1 MKIAILINNYNYE
14 NFIIECLDSLLEQRR
29 KPDQIIIVDDGSTDD
44 SITTIKK
51 FIAENSNLT
60 IKLIQKENGGQLS
73 AFNAGFMAINDDIDF
88 VCFLDSDDKY
98 HPDYLDNLEKT
109 AILHK
114 SAEVFFSSYYFLYAS
129 GETKS
134 VVLNDGELPPQFL
147 QTVFANRFNGVPT
160 SMVSF
165 RKSALSEILP
175 HPDYRQW
182 RIRADD
188 VLVYLASAKM
198 MVRRYVPESLV
209 FYRIHGN
216 NLFQGK
222 KRNLNAESKRLLAL
236 AKIMTPYREMFSKL
250 TYVEMRKLVDMEFSQ
265 DKSILKSTYRFFGI
279 LTVLKIPVT
288 RIPGIIYAFTKA
300 KLKGTFK

>member
-1 MKIAILINNYNYE
+1 MKIAVLINNYNYE
-14 NFIIECLDSLLEQRR
+14 NFVIECLKSILEQRR
-29 KPDQIIIVDDGSTDD
+29 VPDQVILVDDGSTDGSIK
-44 SITTIKK
+44 SITS
-51 FIAENSNLT
+51 FMAGNLSLNF
-60 IKLIQKENGGQLS
+60 KLVQKENGGQLS
-73 AFNAGFMAINDDIDF
+73 AFNAGFMAVDDDVDL

-114 SAEVFFSSYYFLYAS
+114 SAEVFFSSYNYLYTS
-129 GETKS
+129 GQTKS
-134 VVLNDGELPPQFL
+134 VVMADGELPPQFL

-165 RKSALSEILP
+165 RKIALSEILP
-175 HPDYRQW
+175 HPDYKQW

-198 MVRRYVPESLV
+198 MVRRYVPEPLV

-236 AKIMTPYREMFSKL
+236 AKIMTPYREMFNKL

-265 DKSILKSTYRFFGI
+265 EKSILKSTYRFFSI
-279 LTVLKIPVT
+279 LTVLKIPVI
-288 RIPGIIYAFTKA
+288 RIPGFIYAFAKA
-300 KLKGTFK
+300 KLKGIFK